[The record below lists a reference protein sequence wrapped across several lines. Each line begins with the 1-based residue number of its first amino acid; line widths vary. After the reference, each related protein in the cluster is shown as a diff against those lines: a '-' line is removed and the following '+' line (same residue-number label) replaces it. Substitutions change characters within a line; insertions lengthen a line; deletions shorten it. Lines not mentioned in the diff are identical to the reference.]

1 MTRLD
6 RIDIRILMQLEKH
19 GRITNFELSGL
30 IGLSPSPCLQRVK
43 RLEKAGIIKRYRTE
57 IDWKGLCSY
66 FTVIAEVTLKNHTA
80 SHFQEFE
87 KLIAPL
93 PEISHCYA
101 LCGAVDYVLHITSRD
116 IETYQRITDHLLR
129 SPVAIDKIC
138 SFVVMREVKANASF
152 PFDDP
157 RTAESLAASGKANAE
172 GGLVYGRRAPPP
184 VLSQVAV

>member
-6 RIDIRILMQLEKH
+6 RMDIRILMQLEKH
-19 GRITNFELSGL
+19 GRISNFQLSNL

-57 IDWKGLCSY
+57 IDWKGLCNF

-80 SHFQEFE
+80 SHFQDFE
-87 KLIAPL
+87 KFIAPM

-116 IETYQRITDHLLR
+116 IESYQRITDELLR
-129 SPVAIDKIC
+129 GPVAIDKIC
-138 SFVVMREVKANASF
+138 SFVVMREIKATTGF
-152 PFDDP
+152 PVDDP
-157 RTAESLAASGKANAE
+157 RAAECLAAQDTAHGM
-172 GGLVYGRRAPPP
+172 VYARRAPPSLLP
-184 VLSQVAV
+184 QAAAV